1 MFIVY
6 LLVIGDYSK
15 YLNFKIM
22 GKNILR
28 LVVFLI
34 DRQSASAGAGLHAKS
49 FRPFNK
55 RVNPLKIC
63 KLLENKIQYTN

>member
-1 MFIVY
+1 
-6 LLVIGDYSK
+6 
-15 YLNFKIM
+15 M
-22 GKNILR
+22 GKKHFGLV
-28 LVVFLI
+28 VVFLI
-34 DRQSASAGAGLHAKS
+34 SSLPLLRAGLLGKS